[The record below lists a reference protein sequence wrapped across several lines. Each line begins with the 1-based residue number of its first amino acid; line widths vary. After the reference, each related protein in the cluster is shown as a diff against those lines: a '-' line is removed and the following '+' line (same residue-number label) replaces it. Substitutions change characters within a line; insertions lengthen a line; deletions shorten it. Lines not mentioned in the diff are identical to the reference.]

1 MKASQIY
8 TTKEKSWGILMILA
22 LLWLTVSLPIV
33 NHAREQLAKQSLIT
47 IPLNDSPVESCEDN
61 PLSNS
66 VEEKSSASSSIL
78 EEYLHHAHEGFIPDN
93 PYLSHIDPNSYDE
106 YIAFHGKLLP
116 PPPESLLS

>member
-1 MKASQIY
+1 MKASEIY

-33 NHAREQLAKQSLIT
+33 NDAREQLAKQSLTT
-47 IPLNDSPVESCEDN
+47 IPLDDSPIESCEDTN

-66 VEEKSSASSSIL
+66 VEEKSGSSSIL
-78 EEYLHHAHEGFIPDN
+78 EEYLHHAHEGLTPGS
-93 PYLSHIDPNSYDE
+93 PYLSHIDPNSYDV
-106 YIAFHGKLLP
+106 YIAFHGELLS